1 MTVEL
6 RPASTFDVQFGPVKF
21 RCRRASAAVAATI
34 RARAEMLAQARRSG
48 LKRVIDDFA
57 ARADGSVPGTDTML
71 AMGEMAGMAEAITA
85 EAMFDAGLIESWE
98 GFTDNGEPVPL
109 TRETWLAFLDN
120 WGVDALQVCHAI
132 MDRMRLRVAE
142 GNG

>member
-1 MTVEL
+1 
-6 RPASTFDVQFGPVKF
+6 
-21 RCRRASAAVAATI
+21 
-34 RARAEMLAQARRSG
+34 
-48 LKRVIDDFA
+48 
-57 ARADGSVPGTDTML
+57 ML